1 MTRPLV
7 VEFAKM
13 HGAGNDFVVVD
24 NRFFHFS
31 DAELSTLARWWC
43 PRRTGI
49 GADGLLALAPPSEA
63 GHDYRMRYVNADG
76 SRARMCGNGARCL
89 ARFAREAGLGDGEV
103 LTFASDAGVYRARVP
118 ASRSAPVRLYVPP
131 PEDFVPRVE
140 LAGEQEEVLPSVHY
154 VWTGTEHAVC
164 FVDDVAQVPVEA
176 WGRAIRRDA
185 ALAPAG
191 ANADF
196 VQVVAVGD
204 GEGNGALRVRTYEK
218 GVEAETQACG
228 TGALAA
234 AVVAR
239 LLGRIETGA
248 IPVHMP
254 GGTLRAGLEVDAGA
268 VTELYLEGPVAKVFR
283 GTVDVDPQVLTEASE

>member
-7 VEFAKM
+7 VEFTKM

-31 DAELSTLARWWC
+31 DEELSTMAKWWC

-49 GADGLLALAPPSEA
+49 GADGLLALAPAEDDA
-63 GHDYRMRYVNADG
+63 HDYRMRYFNADG

-89 ARFAREAGLGDGEV
+89 ARFARESGVGQEE
-103 LTFASDAGVYRARVP
+103 LTFESDAGVYRARVP
-118 ASRSAPVRLYVPP
+118 DERGASVRLYVPP
-131 PEDFVPRVE
+131 PEDFASPVE
-140 LAGEQEEVLPSVHY
+140 FEQEHSEIPSPVHY
-154 VWTGTEHAVC
+154 VWTGTEHTVV
-164 FVDDVAQVPVEA
+164 FVDDVAAVPVET

-185 ALAPAG
+185 ALEPAG
-191 ANADF
+191 ANANF
-196 VQVVAVGD
+196 VQVISEGD
-204 GEGNGALRVRTYEK
+204 STPALRVRTYEK

-239 LLGRIETGA
+239 LLDRVEA
-248 IPVHMP
+248 PVIPVHMP
-254 GGTLRAGLEVDAGA
+254 GGTLRIGLQVNGDA
-268 VTELYLEGPVAKVFR
+268 VTKLYLEGPAVKVFR
-283 GTVDVDPQVLTEASE
+283 GTVDVDPRALGAAGS